1 MKKNLT
7 FTELTISALNGHIK
21 KQRTQNDENDSF
33 KKRAKHRCSLCTC
46 DLMAYEKDDDDD
58 VRSSIQCNY
67 THIAYLSI
75 LMNSQE
81 T

>member
-7 FTELTISALNGHIK
+7 FTELSIPALNGNIK
-21 KQRTQNDENDSF
+21 KQRTQNDKNDSL
-33 KKRAKHRCSLCTC
+33 KKP

-58 VRSSIQCNY
+58 VRSIQCNY

-75 LMNSQE
+75 LMNSQQI
-81 T
+81 